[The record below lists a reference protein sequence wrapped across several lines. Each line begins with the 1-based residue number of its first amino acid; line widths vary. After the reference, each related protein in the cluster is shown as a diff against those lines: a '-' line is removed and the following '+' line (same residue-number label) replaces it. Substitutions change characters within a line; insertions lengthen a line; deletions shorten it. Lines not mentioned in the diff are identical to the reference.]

1 MIMSETAGQLD
12 YLQEIGQ
19 IKIDETNEKYLYYY
33 AT

>member
-1 MIMSETAGQLD
+1 MSETAGWLD

-19 IKIDETNEKYLYYY
+19 IKIDETNEKYLYY